1 MDASGAKKQI
11 NHMPADQNKT
21 QETQKRPGI
30 PASCQN
36 CRKPCLKI
44 SLMSNLYHEAV
55 TKDRMNPQNHSQKK
69 IKI

>member
-21 QETQKRPGI
+21 QETQKRLGM
-30 PASCQN
+30 PAPCRN
-36 CRKPCLKI
+36 CKKPCLKI

-55 TKDRMNPQNHSQKK
+55 TKDRMIFQNQSQKK
-69 IKI
+69 